1 MITPMAVVFVLLD
14 FDAAM
19 GDECG
24 IRELVQFLEN
34 KMFPELLQDFMDGYL
49 KY

>member
-1 MITPMAVVFVLLD
+1 MAVVFVLLD
-14 FDAAM
+14 FDATM
-19 GDECG
+19 GDECD

-34 KMFPELLQDFMDGYL
+34 KMSPGLLQDFMDGYL

>member
-1 MITPMAVVFVLLD
+1 MIKPMVVVSVLLD
-14 FDAAM
+14 FDATM

-24 IRELVQFLEN
+24 IREFVQFLEN
-34 KMFPELLQDFMDGYL
+34 KMSPGLLQDFMDGYL